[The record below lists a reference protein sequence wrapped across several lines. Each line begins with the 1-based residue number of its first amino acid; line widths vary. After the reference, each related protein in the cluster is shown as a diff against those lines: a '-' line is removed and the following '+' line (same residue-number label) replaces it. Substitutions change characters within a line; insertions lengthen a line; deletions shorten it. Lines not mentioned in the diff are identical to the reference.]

1 MVMQHESWSV
11 VTEGVV
17 SPKVVDSGGRCVC
30 HTTYAP
36 TNALKHAHLMA
47 AAPDLLEAL
56 QGLMIG
62 AEAMGWNT
70 ANAKNAIEKATGVK
84 Q

>member
-1 MVMQHESWSV
+1 
-11 VTEGVV
+11 
-17 SPKVVDSGGRCVC
+17 
-30 HTTYAP
+30 
-36 TNALKHAHLMA
+36 MA